1 MRSHDDLEVL
11 NYTNDRIQRPRGP
24 ERSAERN
31 PASGRSR
38 VEAAARA
45 EFETRARRP
54 IADPEWESTKAR
66 LVEFARML
74 RLWHQQAMTPGHPAA
89 AAIVTS
95 QDLPDAA

>member
-45 EFETRARRP
+45 EFETRAGRS
-54 IADPEWESTKAR
+54 IDDAEWEATKAR

-74 RLWHQQAMTPGHPAA
+74 RSWHQAMISVHPTAE
-89 AAIVTS
+89 AITTS
-95 QDLPDAA
+95 QDFPEAA